1 MTDLLIMKTN
11 WHNDEIIAFLKYL
24 HEQIIKKKQR
34 NKLKNIEII
43 LRNCKLGKK

>member
-24 HEQIIKKKQR
+24 HKKIIKKQR